1 MTLQVFNK
9 DKNDEANFLQLLKQN
24 PTGFVLNY
32 GSPTYEPFIKIH
44 KATCPCMLS
53 EKVGPYTGRG
63 YTKVYADSIGEIE
76 QWKKVN
82 GIADG
87 SRCKCKICSSQSFFS
102 SHP

>member
-32 GSPTYEPFIKIH
+32 DSPGYEPFIKIH
-44 KATCPCMLS
+44 KATCPYMLS
-53 EKVGPYTGRG
+53 EKVGPYTGHG

-87 SRCKCKICSSQSFFS
+87 SRCKCKICSS
-102 SHP
+102 